1 MSRVLRSGLLRR
13 SFATPAIAT
22 LAATGL
28 IAAACLAMPSASADT
43 DAAAAPAKGACL
55 KYVPKVLEQP
65 YGSGQEVDCAKP
77 HNGEVFALATYPEDL
92 GAPST
97 VGEDI
102 WQYPL
107 CFNSEL
113 RKYVTG
119 KDTAMPLR
127 VWFMPKLPTDA
138 QWEAGARWVACT
150 AYVPNDRE
158 EPATVSG
165 SLPSNFAKAKDKLP
179 YFYCAKT
186 SKTPVSGTDVV
197 DVACSAKSTWL
208 LAAYASV
215 SGEPGNPYPS
225 ADLQAQADAN
235 CAKNAKPVMKKGSKV
250 LAIMPLKKYYVM
262 GYTQADCFIAV
273 SSWNGKV

>member
-1 MSRVLRSGLLRR
+1 MSYVPSFRVSSSRRRVL
-13 SFATPAIAT
+13 AT

-28 IAAACLAMPSASADT
+28 IAATCLAIPAASADT
-43 DAAAAPAKGACL
+43 EETAAPKKGECF
-55 KYVPKVLEQP
+55 KYATKLLNQP
-65 YGSGQEVDCAKP
+65 YGAGQRVDCAKP
-77 HNGEVFALATYPEDL
+77 HNGEVFAMAKYPDDL

-97 VGEDI
+97 VGDDI

-107 CFNSEL
+107 CFNPEL

-119 KDTAMPLR
+119 KDTEMPLR

-150 AYVPNDRE
+150 AYVPDAKE
-158 EPATVSG
+158 QPTTVRG
-165 SLPSNFAKAKDKLP
+165 SLPEDFAKAKDKLP
-179 YFYCAKT
+179 YFYCAL
-186 SKTPVSGTDVV
+186 SAKTPVSGTDVV
-197 DVACSAKSTWL
+197 DVACSTKSAWI

-225 ADLQAQADAN
+225 AELQKQADAA
-235 CAKNAKPVMKKGSKV
+235 CAKNAKPVMKKGAQV
-250 LAIMPLKKYYVM
+250 LAILPLKKYYEM
-262 GYTQADCFIAV
+262 GYQSADCFIAV